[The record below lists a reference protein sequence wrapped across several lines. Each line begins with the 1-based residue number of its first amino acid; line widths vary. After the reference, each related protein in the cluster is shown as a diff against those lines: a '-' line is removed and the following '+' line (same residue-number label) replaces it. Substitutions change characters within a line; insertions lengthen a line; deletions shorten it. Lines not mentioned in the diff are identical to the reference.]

1 MELNRPRWKG
11 KGFAD
16 IAHAN
21 PMSEIFAQLQISL
34 AKSKACAMLSGCDIL
49 LEAEMELADL
59 LSKAS
64 FGQAI
69 IASNKDQQWF
79 QLGPEE
85 AFYLCHA
92 LKCLKV
98 WRDQETCMS
107 EVDLWDHLRSKREAF
122 PELYKAYFHL
132 RSKNWVVRSGIQY
145 GIDFVAYRHHPALV
159 HSEYA
164 VLVVSDGGGNAS
176 SGRLRVWSDLHCTLR
191 VCGSVAK
198 TPLVLSVRRNGS
210 DRNSLSCLEEFIV
223 DERTITRWVPERCR
237 EDRGL
242 VEEHEVD

>member
-1 MELNRPRWKG
+1 MELGRPRWKG
-11 KGFAD
+11 KAFAD

-21 PMSEIFAQLQISL
+21 PMSEIVTQLQVSL
-34 AKSKACAMLSGCDIL
+34 TQSKTYAMLSGCDIL
-49 LEAEMELADL
+49 LEAGLELADL

-64 FGQAI
+64 FGRGI
-69 IASNKDQQWF
+69 VTSNKGKQWF

-98 WRDQETCMS
+98 SRDNETCMS
-107 EVDLWDHLRSKREAF
+107 EMELWDHFRSNREAF
-122 PELYKAYFHL
+122 PEFYKAYFHL

-145 GIDFVAYRHHPALV
+145 GVDYVAYRHHPALV

-164 VLVVSDGGGNAS
+164 VLVVADGDGDAS

-198 TPLVLSVRRNGS
+198 TLLVLTVRRYGS
-210 DRNSLSCLEEFIV
+210 DRNSLNCLEEFIV
-223 DERTITRWVPERCR
+223 EERTITRWVPERCR
-237 EDRGL
+237 EDQGL
-242 VEEHEVD
+242 EEALGVD